1 MSDLRLHRLSSRGGS
16 RCIPAHLHHVVSL
29 RLSGAC
35 LKGRQLVHWAT
46 HVRRIVRRE
55 GRMLIASLV
64 LVVVHHARRGIKD
77 TTIQM
82 IYTSRDD
89 RILFEVKEVIILFVI
104 LVMTMILI

>member
-1 MSDLRLHRLSSRGGS
+1 
-16 RCIPAHLHHVVSL
+16 
-29 RLSGAC
+29 
-35 LKGRQLVHWAT
+35 
-46 HVRRIVRRE
+46 
-55 GRMLIASLV
+55 MLIASLV